1 MHRVCQ
7 PLEAGANNA
16 QTIKRFA
23 ITSANDAP
31 ARDPKNWEFQGSND
45 GATWTTLDSR
55 NGQSSS
61 RIAAR
66 RPSTMS
72 PVPVPYRWLL
82 PAERD
87 REQRRLQHPA
97 GPE

>member
-23 ITSANDAP
+23 IAP

-66 RPSTMS
+66 QPSTMS
-72 PVPVPYRWLL
+72 PVPVPI
-82 PAERD
+82 AVT
-87 REQRRLQHPA
+87 
-97 GPE
+97 G